1 MKLRAYAKNGICLL
15 ALFLAISGC
24 ATTSSVKV
32 VDKKASMTQMED
44 TGLVFFKLD
53 CKGVIVPVV
62 YFYLFSE
69 TGEAKEKGIKLAL
82 REKGSFNG
90 NFRYDP
96 TYFLVELPAG
106 TWQVRKI
113 SDNAEAATYLFG
125 AIGHELM
132 TSDSGKRNQAI
143 LEFEVK
149 PGQVRYLGTLKMSL
163 EKKKAVFEEVLDQEE
178 EAVKEFRDSYPNMK
192 GPLQKALVGFKEQEK
207 Q

>member
-1 MKLRAYAKNGICLL
+1 MKKSAIIFILL
-15 ALFLAISGC
+15 FTLAGC

-32 VDKKASMTQMED
+32 VDKKASMGQTEGN
-44 TGLVFFKLD
+44 GLVFFKLD
-53 CKGVIVPVV
+53 CKGVIVPIV
-62 YFYLFSE
+62 YFYLFPE
-69 TGEAKEKGIKLAL
+69 AGEAKEKGVKLAL

-90 NFRYDP
+90 NFKYDP

-132 TSDSGKRNQAI
+132 TSAGSGKLNEAI

-163 EKKKAVFEEVLDQEE
+163 EKKKAIFEEVLDQEE
-178 EAVKEFRDSYPNMK
+178 EAVKEFRDNYPNMEES
-192 GPLQKALVGFKEQEK
+192 LQKALVDFKEQEK